1 MKSLD
6 NNEELEGDNVGM
18 MSLPIKGDPLIDGG
32 SKVIGGVVLAGCGF
46 LTYLA
51 GVSAGYLAMS
61 AGFALYMNG
70 REMVQESENEENA
83 PKKIIAPYNESYIS
97 SINEDEPNSGFA
109 KSY

>member
-6 NNEELEGDNVGM
+6 NNEKIEGDNVGM
-18 MSLPIKGDPLIDGG
+18 MCLPLKSDFEIDGG

-51 GVSAGYLAMS
+51 GVSAGYLVMS

-70 REMVQESENEENA
+70 REMVQESENSENA
-83 PKKIIAPYNESYIS
+83 PKKIIAPYDESYIS
-97 SINEDEPNSGFA
+97 SIHEDNSDSGFA